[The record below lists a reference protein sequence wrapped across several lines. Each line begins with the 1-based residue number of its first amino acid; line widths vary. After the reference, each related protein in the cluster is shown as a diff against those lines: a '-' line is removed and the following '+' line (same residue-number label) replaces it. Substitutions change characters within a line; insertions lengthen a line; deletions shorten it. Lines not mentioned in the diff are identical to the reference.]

1 MDVEKILI
9 AMGGDRTVRRL
20 IDSSPSTISQMKA
33 RGSIP
38 GHHVRLF
45 IALRPELDWPDLLDA
60 DIARFSAL
68 INEDS
73 IRRLRVAR
81 TRRKRGEAVILTPAA
96 LT

>member
-1 MDVEKILI
+1 MEKILV

-20 IDSSPSTISQMKA
+20 IGSSPSTISQMKA
-33 RGSIP
+33 RGAIP

-45 IALRPELDWPDLLDA
+45 IALRPELDWPALLDT

-81 TRRKRGEAVILTPAA
+81 TRRKRGESAALALTSAA